1 MAAALIVLL
10 DESMFVGIEVGQSL
24 IIEDQDGDFV
34 VTAFDANHCPGA
46 VMFLFEG
53 NFGNI
58 LHTGDCRLTPECLQ
72 SLPGKYI
79 GKKGKAPIC
88 PLDCIFLDCT
98 FGQFPLRMPSRHMA
112 TQQVINCV
120 WNHPNA
126 STVYL
131 TCDLLGHEGIL
142 VEVSRT
148 FGEKIYVD
156 KSKHLECFK
165 SLEILV
171 PDIISQDPSSRF
183 QLLDGFPKLYERAEA
198 MILKARADSQHEPLI
213 IRPSSQWYAC
223 DKVVSVM
230 EKQNKER
237 FDQAVRDFYG
247 VWHVCYSIHSSQDE
261 LEWALQLLVP
271 KWVVSTTPSCRAME
285 LSYVKKHCFN
295 NEQVYSDSLQ
305 RIMGISPVAS
315 THIDKIVK
323 SLSCSNA
330 VDTLPIRSIETQS
343 EPIVISTHQRK
354 RLSLSPPCRRPAI
367 TLFGRARVG
376 LPDSSIH
383 YEQKEVPITSYS
395 MEKTLIGT
403 EDACL
408 ENNDANEVKVEDLL
422 ETERKSDFTEPE
434 CTSTD
439 TDTEALSVAAISP
452 IRWSNSYNE
461 NLRRFYRSMNVPVPQ
476 RLPSLVELMG
486 ARKSAKKL

>member
-1 MAAALIVLL
+1 MPIEMPKGLPLSVDTWTPNSQDKRYHFLTHAHKDHTQGIIAHASYPIYSTLLTKTLTLQYYPQL

-112 TQQVINCV
+112 TQ
-120 WNHPNA
+120 
-126 STVYL
+126 
-131 TCDLLGHEGIL
+131 
-142 VEVSRT
+142 
-148 FGEKIYVD
+148 
-156 KSKHLECFK
+156 
-165 SLEILV
+165 
-171 PDIISQDPSSRF
+171 